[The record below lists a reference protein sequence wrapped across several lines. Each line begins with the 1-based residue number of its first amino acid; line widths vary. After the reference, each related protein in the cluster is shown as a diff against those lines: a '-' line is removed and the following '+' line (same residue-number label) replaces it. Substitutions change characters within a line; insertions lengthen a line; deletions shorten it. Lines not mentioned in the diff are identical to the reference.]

1 MNNRS
6 DFTLEEIK
14 EMVDDLAA
22 EANDPQSELYSMLQ
36 EMTDAS
42 IAAAKFD
49 VNLADRFLAIRQSF
63 VDLVD
68 YVKSRKELH

>member
-1 MNNRS
+1 MSNTK
-6 DFTLEEIK
+6 DFTHDDIRN
-14 EMVDDLAA
+14 MVDEIAA
-22 EANDPQSELYSMLQ
+22 EANDPNSELHSMLE
-36 EMTDAS
+36 EMRSAS
-42 IAAAKFD
+42 IASAKFD

>member
-1 MNNRS
+1 MNNRR
-6 DFTLEEIK
+6 DFTLEDIK
-14 EMVDDLAA
+14 EMVDEVAA
-22 EANDPQSELYSMLQ
+22 EVNDPQSELYSMLQ

-68 YVKSRKELH
+68 YVKSQKEIH